1 MYCLILGMYK
11 FWKKILVVNQTKI
24 LISVIKKITIS
35 KLSFMFRLKV
45 FINIF
50 NKQNYYLKNTVRKDV
65 SFINFM
71 HL

>member
-1 MYCLILGMYK
+1 MYCFILGMYK
-11 FWKKILVVNQTKI
+11 FWKIILVVNQTKI

-35 KLSFMFRLKV
+35 KLSFMFLLKV